1 MKYNVCACVNDTEFN
16 YVVSARADMKTKNLF
31 RKCASVVHSDL
42 ARRGV
47 LPRTVAFNYELPN
60 IWLNGAVGA
69 VWFSDPHCNISI
81 IRADGCCIAL

>member
-1 MKYNVCACVNDTEFN
+1 MIYNVSAYCNDIEYN
-16 YVVSARADMKTKNLF
+16 YTVSARADMKTKNLF

-47 LPRTVAFNYELPN
+47 LPCTVSFNYELPN
-60 IWLNGAVGA
+60 IWVNGAVGA
-69 VWFSDPHCNISI
+69 VWFSDPYCNISI